1 MTKNAYIDIYVLK
14 KFDELKENLIRFELL
29 VVSDVITLVLVS
41 ED

>member
-1 MTKNAYIDIYVLK
+1 MTRNAYIDIYALK

>member
-1 MTKNAYIDIYVLK
+1 MTRSAYIDIYVLK